1 MDNIFV
7 LWYYVHVLGKYKR
20 NITSAV
26 LRYLPQTKSNQNI
39 SKVRKMMNT
48 NTTKK
53 TNKKGF
59 TLVELVVVI
68 AILAILAAIAIPVV
82 ANTISSSTRSSAL
95 SNQQTLELALKE
107 ADAMIQAGDPSVYST
122 GTGTTVAHVFTE
134 KALDIPAT
142 VTVDGKVYTLG
153 WDATNDK
160 CVYVN
165 NNKDLNGNDVTVDTG
180 MIFSTTADD
189 DGKATPANT
198 TVISL
203 FTGSTDTPQP
213 TTAP

>member
-95 SNQQTLELALKE
+95 SNAQTLELAFKE
-107 ADAMIQAGDPSVYST
+107 ADAMIQAGDPSVYA
-122 GTGTTVAHVFTE
+122 GGAGTTVADVFTE
-134 KALDIPAT
+134 KALNIPQT
-142 VTVDGKVYTLG
+142 VTVDGQDYTLS
-153 WDATNDK
+153 WDPATDK
-160 CVYVN
+160 CVYITGTGANSVN
-165 NNKDLNGNDVTVDTG
+165 LSGEAVPSSTVAIFDQNGDPLG
-180 MIFSTTADD
+180 
-189 DGKATPANT
+189 T
-198 TVISL
+198 TVTSL
-203 FTGSTDTPQP
+203 FTGSTGTTQP

>member
-1 MDNIFV
+1 M
-7 LWYYVHVLGKYKR
+7 LHVLGKYKR

-95 SNQQTLELALKE
+95 SNAQTLELALKE
-107 ADAMIQAGDPSVYST
+107 ADAMIQAGDPSVYA
-122 GTGTTVAHVFTE
+122 GGAGTTVADVFTQ

-142 VTVDGKVYTLG
+142 VTVDGQNYTLF
-153 WDATNDK
+153 WDPATDK
-160 CVYVN
+160 CVYLTAATGGQN
-165 NNKDLNGNDVTVDTG
+165 LSGDAAPTGSVTGIFNIVDDT
-180 MIFSTTADD
+180 
-189 DGKATPANT
+189 ATPVNT
-198 TVISL
+198 EVTSL
-203 FTGSTDTPQP
+203 FTGSTGTPQP